1 MDLLAKLTA
10 HAKANG
16 ISLNPD
22 KRVLDA
28 ILAALKRSNGFC
40 PCRQDKSPDNMCP
53 CKSHLDDIKKDGHCH
68 CSLFVS
74 K

>member
-1 MDLLAKLTA
+1 MELLDKLKA
-10 HAKANG
+10 HAIANG
-16 ISLNPD
+16 IRLNPD

-28 ILAALKRSNGFC
+28 IINALKRSDGYC
-40 PCRQDKSPDNMCP
+40 PCRQVKSPDNICP

-68 CSLFVS
+68 CSLFV